1 MKRMRDG
8 LFIIGILI
16 ISFIIKIAYDR
27 WYYSTFII
35 PKPEPTMNNI
45 IIDKLKYN
53 DSIKRNINQLNK
65 DKNYEMEQ
73 TKTISNDSTR
83 KLFNKLISE

>member
-1 MKRMRDG
+1 MRNG

-16 ISFIIKIAYDR
+16 IGCILKIACDR
-27 WYYSTFII
+27 WYYSTFIV

-45 IIDKLKYN
+45 VIDKLKCN

-65 DKNYEMEQ
+65 DKTYEMEQ